1 MAQMTA
7 SDPYIR
13 SRTGV
18 ERQSTTVILAVDRPA
33 AVSLG
38 QILHVIDSFCRAHF
52 QQTADLWEDRL
63 RGQGGSP
70 KVLISTTN
78 QPFLKRK
85 PLFLAKEKHLF
96 LVLKYEVL
104 VQELD
109 RTTVKSNTTY
119 QLPIPYL

>member
-63 RGQGGSP
+63 RGQGGVPQGFDLNDQSTLFETEASFSC
-70 KVLISTTN
+70 KGKTSISG
-78 QPFLKRK
+78 FEIRG
-85 PLFLAKEKHLF
+85 FGSR
-96 LVLKYEVL
+96 VG
-104 VQELD
+104 
-109 RTTVKSNTTY
+109 
-119 QLPIPYL
+119 PY